1 MNANKEDQSE
11 RDLPPRESTVESV
24 NQPRTDESPPLRNEH
39 EAVWDTVDE
48 ASAESFP
55 CSDAPAWTRPC
66 DR

>member
-1 MNANKEDQSE
+1 MNTNTDDPAE
-11 RDLPPRESTVESV
+11 RETPPGEGSGESGHRS
-24 NQPRTDESPPLRNEH
+24 RWDDSPPKCDEH
-39 EAVWDTVDE
+39 DAVWDTVDE